1 MPCDVTAKP
10 LPDPADNRW
19 MMAALCVLWSF
30 TVYNI
35 TIRLWETRPLHLALF
50 IVAALTYF
58 GLMSNRA
65 AAYYRPRRYQGY
77 FLHQFLVLTVMLY
90 GAQTAANFVWTLFL
104 PVLSQIII
112 YLPPKRIPA
121 TLLTNLFLAAF
132 PALLIPPQYAQN
144 YLISFGSSFL
154 FTAGCS
160 YAIRREF
167 TARRE
172 LHEAHEKLRA
182 HSAQA
187 EALAAAEERNRLAR
201 EIHDGVAHH
210 LTSAHVLV
218 EAGLALLPPSS
229 SPPATD
235 SLQKAQQQIRS
246 ALNELRDSIAS
257 RRPAHDT
264 PLPDRLDQLILE
276 GNFPATLTVSGPP
289 RRFAFTH
296 EQALYRVA
304 QEALTNA
311 RKHAPG
317 HAIRLQLDFSAPEN
331 IRLRV
336 ENDQPAQSSSG
347 DGAFGLLS
355 LRERMQQLGGTFR
368 AGAENSGQFVV
379 LAELSA

>member
-1 MPCDVTAKP
+1 MPCDVSAKP

-19 MMAALCVLWSF
+19 MMAALCVLWVF

-35 TIRLWETRPLHLALF
+35 TIRLWETAPLHLALF
-50 IVAALTYF
+50 LVAAVIYF

-65 AAYYRPRRYQGY
+65 AAYYRPRRYRGY
-77 FLHQFLVLTVMLY
+77 FLHQFLALTVMLY

-104 PVLSQIII
+104 PVLSQVIM
-112 YLPPKRIPA
+112 YLPPKRMPA
-121 TLLTNLFLAAF
+121 ILLANLFLAAF
-132 PALLIPPQYAQN
+132 PALLIPPRYAQN

-167 TARRE
+167 TARRQ
-172 LHEAHEKLRA
+172 LHDAHEQLRA
-182 HSAQA
+182 QAAQA
-187 EALAAAEERNRLAR
+187 EALATAEERNRLAR

-210 LTSAHVLV
+210 LTSANVLL
-218 EAGLALLPPSS
+218 EAGLALLPPAT
-229 SPPATD
+229 PPNATD
-235 SLQKAQQQIRS
+235 SLQKSAQQIRA
-246 ALNELRDSIAS
+246 ALGELRDSIAS
-257 RRPAHDT
+257 RQPAHDT
-264 PLPDRLDQLILE
+264 PLPERLEKLIHD
-276 GNFPATLTVSGPP
+276 GNFPATLALAGPS
-289 RRFAFTH
+289 RRFAPAH

-317 HAIRLQLDFSAPEN
+317 HSIRLALDFSSSSAVS
-331 IRLRV
+331 LRI

-368 AGAENSGQFVV
+368 AGAENPGKFVV

>member
-1 MPCDVTAKP
+1 
-10 LPDPADNRW
+10 
-19 MMAALCVLWSF
+19 MMAALCVLWVF

-35 TIRLWETRPLHLALF
+35 TIRLWETAPLHLALF
-50 IVAALTYF
+50 LVAAVIYF

-65 AAYYRPRRYQGY
+65 AAYYRPRRYRGY
-77 FLHQFLVLTVMLY
+77 FLHQFLALTVMLY

-104 PVLSQIII
+104 PVLSQVIM
-112 YLPPKRIPA
+112 YLPPKRMPA
-121 TLLTNLFLAAF
+121 ILLANLFLAAF
-132 PALLIPPQYAQN
+132 PALLIPPRYAQN

-167 TARRE
+167 TARRQ
-172 LHEAHEKLRA
+172 LHHAHEQLRA
-182 HSAQA
+182 QAAQA
-187 EALAAAEERNRLAR
+187 EALATAEERNRLAR

-210 LTSAHVLV
+210 LTSANVLL
-218 EAGLALLPPSS
+218 EAGLALLPPAT
-229 SPPATD
+229 PPNATD
-235 SLQKAQQQIRS
+235 SLQKSAQQIRA
-246 ALNELRDSIAS
+246 ALGELRDSIAS
-257 RRPAHDT
+257 RQPAHDT
-264 PLPDRLDQLILE
+264 PLPERLEKLIHD
-276 GNFPATLTVSGPP
+276 GNFPATLALAGPS
-289 RRFAFTH
+289 RRFAPAH

-317 HAIRLQLDFSAPEN
+317 HSIRLALDFSSSSAVS
-331 IRLRV
+331 LRI

-368 AGAENSGQFVV
+368 AGAENPGKFVV